1 MLVQVTVGI
10 KARNVEKVK
19 KIEIKKE
26 EDRNGVLSNFVYPMI
41 GLCGLSVL

>member
-26 EDRNGVLSNFVYPMI
+26 ESKVQKHLQAKQM
-41 GLCGLSVL
+41 